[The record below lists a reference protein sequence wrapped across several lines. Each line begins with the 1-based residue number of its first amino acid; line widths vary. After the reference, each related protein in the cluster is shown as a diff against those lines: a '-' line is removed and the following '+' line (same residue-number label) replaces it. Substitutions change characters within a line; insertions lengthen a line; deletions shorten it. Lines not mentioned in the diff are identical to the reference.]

1 MGSLLTKSLSQD
13 ERDALLH
20 QLAHLNKAESH
31 LVDTIINVNPSNDD
45 NLLLILGALA
55 RNNDAAIQN
64 KVVKELIRRLNV
76 AKSTGNSS
84 EVVVFI
90 NYALG
95 NTGSRLT
102 IDALLSSLIH
112 DDIDTQIS
120 VIRGLDVH
128 LDQPAVQQAL
138 ITLLTLSTE
147 DAILEEVLLLLKDA
161 FNNKVLR
168 SPSKEL
174 LNATVD
180 MTIRLENANL
190 YELLIQYLMLIGTS
204 EAKEIINI
212 VMHQHNYGDVIH
224 EHVNNVTGDLR
235 IKRGSDWDS
244 TSNSVYDLVASSFQ
258 RRYDVITYPI
268 HKAYLWGDKYGV
280 SKLNLKVGVGAF
292 AGAYCGGHAIRLKI
306 FAKGITELYVLGKT
320 YKIAHLEYSDY
331 TSGDKLVHKVY
342 VKLGR
347 SVHKNVYEKYDLS
360 CKNSRT
366 TLWDTSATI
375 FNFRIPFFVYVAT
388 IHFFIRGTVSTTGTA
403 GVCMCPLELKACAN
417 IKPSVHLR
425 VTGGAEASLLVS

>member
-1 MGSLLTKSLSQD
+1 MGSLLTRSLSHD

-20 QLAHLNKAESH
+20 QLAHLNKAEPH

-76 AKSTGNSS
+76 AKSIGNSS
-84 EVVVFI
+84 EVVAFI

-95 NTGSRLT
+95 NTGSQLA
-102 IDALLSSLIH
+102 INALLSSLNH
-112 DDIDTQIS
+112 DDINTQIS
-120 VIRGLDVH
+120 VIRSLDVH
-128 LDQPAVQQAL
+128 LDQPAVQQSL

-168 SPSKEL
+168 NPSKEL

-180 MTIRLENANL
+180 MTIRLENTNL
-190 YELLIQYLMLIGTS
+190 YELLIQYLMLVGTS
-204 EAKEIINI
+204 EAKEMINI

-224 EHVNNVTGDLR
+224 EHVNNVAGDLR

-244 TSNSVYDLVASSFQ
+244 MSNSNYDLVASSTQ
-258 RRYDVITYPI
+258 RKDDVVTYPR
-268 HKAYLWGDKYGV
+268 HKAYLWGDTYGV
-280 SKLNLKVGVGAF
+280 TRLNLKVGVGAF
-292 AGAYCGGHAIRLKI
+292 VGAYCGGSSIRLKV
-306 FAKGITELYVLGKT
+306 FAKGVAELHVLGKT
-320 YKIAHLEYSDY
+320 YKIAQMEYSDD
-331 TSGDKLVHKVY
+331 TSGNDLVHRIY
-342 VKLGR
+342 VKLGP
-347 SVHKNVYEKYDLS
+347 VVVKNVNEKYDLS
-360 CKNSRT
+360 CRNFKA
-366 TLWDTSATI
+366 TLWDESVTV
-375 FNFRIPFFVYVAT
+375 FRYEVPYYVYVAT
-388 IHFFIRGTVSTTGTA
+388 ISFFIQGTVGSMGTA

-417 IKPSVHLR
+417 IRPSINLR
-425 VTGGAEASLLVS
+425 VTGGAEANLVVS

>member
-1 MGSLLTKSLSQD
+1 LSQD

-20 QLAHLNKAESH
+20 QLAHLNNAESH
-31 LVDTIINVNPSNDD
+31 LVDTIINVSPSNDD

-55 RNNDAAIQN
+55 RNNDADIQN

-95 NTGSRLT
+95 NTGSRLA

-161 FNNKVLR
+161 FNNKVLQN
-168 SPSKEL
+168 PSKEL

-190 YELLIQYLMLIGTS
+190 YELLIQYLTLVGTS
-204 EAKEIINI
+204 DAKEMINI
-212 VMHQHNYGDVIH
+212 VMHQNNYGDVIH
-224 EHVNNVTGDLR
+224 EHVSNETGDLR

-244 TSNSVYDLVASSFQ
+244 TSNSVYNLVASSYQ
-258 RRYDVITYPI
+258 RRYDVIAYPT

-280 SKLNLKVGVGAF
+280 NKLNLKVGVGAF
-292 AGAYCGGHAIRLKI
+292 VGAYCGGRAIRLKV
-306 FAKGITELYVLGKT
+306 FAKGVTELYVLGKT
-320 YKIAHLEYSDY
+320 IKIAHLEYSDY
-331 TSGDKLVHKVY
+331 TSGNKLVHRVY

-347 SVHKNVYEKYDLS
+347 SVRKNVYEKYDLS
-360 CKNSRT
+360 CRNFKT

-375 FNFRIPFFVYVAT
+375 FRFQKPFFVYVAI
-388 IHFFIRGTVSTTGTA
+388 IHFFIQGTVSTTGTVGA
-403 GVCMCPLELKACAN
+403 CMCPLELKACAN

-425 VTGGAEASLLVS
+425 VTGGAEANLLVS